1 MTIHRSL
8 AERIAVLP
16 FGADTEHRR
25 LDLSTTPANISLA
38 AGAYEVYNGGSV
50 AAYLRV
56 ASGVSIPASGGAAV
70 AGQFVVPAGGGATFV
85 VDGAAAV
92 YGLTSSGTTTV
103 DFLRKPL

>member
-25 LDLSTTPANISLA
+25 FDISTTPGSIALAN
-38 AGAYEVYNGGSV
+38 GAYEVYNGGAV
-50 AAYLRV
+50 AAYLRIG
-56 ASGVSIPASGGAAV
+56 SGVSIPSSGAALV
-70 AGQFVVPAGGGATFV
+70 TGQFVVPAGGSAVFHCDGSATI
-85 VDGAAAV
+85 